1 MLPNRHNRPMAHVR
15 QLRDSLPEGPK
26 EAQRQTR
33 TARSSFVAMHQ
44 CVEYSPTASSSS
56 SSSSPGMFSPCHC
69 PCSSSSSS
77 LGSSAK
83 APRSFCPRYLSV
95 CLSVCLS
102 PWRSTRT
109 TFSLF
114 SSVCWICFLHWSA
127 ARCTK
132 GCGFLFFVFF
142 LSVSLSLSFS
152 LSLSLSLSLSPVSVP
167 VYISLSLRLVCLSLS
182 VSVYLSICL
191 CACLPACLSVSL

>member
-1 MLPNRHNRPMAHVR
+1 
-15 QLRDSLPEGPK
+15 LPEGPK

-83 APRSFCPRYLSV
+83 APCSFCPRCLSV

-109 TFSLF
+109 TFSLL
-114 SSVCWICFLHWSA
+114 SSVCWICLCGLELFVRAPDVALQVAPSACDGRRPVGKVRAVLWLCSFRPLHA
-127 ARCTK
+127 GR
-132 GCGFLFFVFF
+132 
-142 LSVSLSLSFS
+142 
-152 LSLSLSLSLSPVSVP
+152 
-167 VYISLSLRLVCLSLS
+167 
-182 VSVYLSICL
+182 
-191 CACLPACLSVSL
+191 